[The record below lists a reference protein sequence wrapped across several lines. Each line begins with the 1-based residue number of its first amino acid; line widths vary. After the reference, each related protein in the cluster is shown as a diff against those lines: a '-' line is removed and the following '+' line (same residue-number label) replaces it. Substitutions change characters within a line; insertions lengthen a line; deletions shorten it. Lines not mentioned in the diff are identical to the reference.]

1 MATQTR
7 TENID
12 TNNNAQQRSGS
23 KLKNNRN
30 SSRGVNNNRNND
42 QLMNHITWEGDN
54 SKVNGVVGMK
64 LEIFHLKVPFETF
77 KD

>member
-1 MATQTR
+1 
-7 TENID
+7 
-12 TNNNAQQRSGS
+12 
-23 KLKNNRN
+23 
-30 SSRGVNNNRNND
+30 
-42 QLMNHITWEGDN
+42 MNHITWEGDN